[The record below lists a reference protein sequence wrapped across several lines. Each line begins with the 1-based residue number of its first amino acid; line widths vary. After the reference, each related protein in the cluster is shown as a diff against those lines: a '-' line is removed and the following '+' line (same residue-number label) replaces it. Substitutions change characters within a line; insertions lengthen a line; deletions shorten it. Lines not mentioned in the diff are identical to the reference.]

1 VNDSV
6 TFKRV
11 KSIVFGKNDEDFFIE
26 LTDSGYFDK
35 NWNCKIKDLIKADF
49 YGRKEKIEPFTKEQ
63 ESAIVDIIKRHIGD
77 INLLSKE
84 EVAKEEVL
92 DEVVADK
99 EVIDKSKEA
108 ILALSNLQRFR
119 KK

>member
-49 YGRKEKIEPFTKEQ
+49 YGHKGKIEPFTKEQ
-63 ESAIVDIIKRHIGD
+63 ENAIEEIIKRHIRD
-77 INLLSKE
+77 IKLLSNE
-84 EVAKEEVL
+84 GGAKEEVFN
-92 DEVVADK
+92 EVVADK

-108 ILALSNLQRFR
+108 IQALSNLQRFR